1 MQPLVL
7 NVAQTA
13 LVSES
18 CADPALWSA
27 WAQSEA
33 SEPPAGEAPS
43 YSVIPAGVRRR
54 LSPLGRCALAAY
66 AALDPSESEPTVWA
80 SSWGDISR
88 TFRLTTSLAET
99 CEVSPADFAL
109 SVHNAVGAQAAIW
122 RKNHACATAMAA
134 GPVTASC
141 ALVQARLALLHADSV
156 VLVRYEEALPEL
168 WRGKGAPDAAPL
180 ACAWAARLTRDKT
193 DRTVTLTQSAG
204 TSDSQACRILE
215 EVRFWLGGRS
225 AYAES
230 DGRSRWRWEHA

>member
-80 SSWGDISR
+80 SNWGDISR

-99 CEVSPADFAL
+99 CAVSPADFAL

-141 ALVQARLALLHADSV
+141 A
-156 VLVRYEEALPEL
+156 
-168 WRGKGAPDAAPL
+168 
-180 ACAWAARLTRDKT
+180 WAARLTRDKT

-215 EVRFWLGGRS
+215 EMRFWLGGRS